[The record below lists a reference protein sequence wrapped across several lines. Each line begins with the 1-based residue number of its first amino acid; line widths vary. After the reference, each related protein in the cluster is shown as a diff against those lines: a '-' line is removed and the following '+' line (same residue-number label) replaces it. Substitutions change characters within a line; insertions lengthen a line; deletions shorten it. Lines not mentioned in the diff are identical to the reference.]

1 MENEI
6 WVPVVTWMNG
16 EKYDFTGYYE
26 VSDLGVICGVER
38 IDSIGRLRKRKIKKP
53 QIGKS
58 DYYIVG
64 LCKNGKHK
72 SFSVAKIV
80 YESFNGKV
88 PEGMQVNHNDEVKT
102 NNKLENLS
110 LMSPKENSN
119 WGTRTERQ
127 AKTQTN
133 RGDLSKEV
141 EQYDLEGNLIKVW
154 PSAKEI
160 QRCLGFPNTNICA
173 CCNKTKYHEKQYAY
187 GFIWKRREAV

>member
-1 MENEI
+1 MEEK
-6 WVPVVTWMNG
+6 WVPVITYMNG
-16 EKYDFTGYYE
+16 IKYDFTGYYE

-38 IDSIGRLRKRKIKKP
+38 IDSIGRLRKRKTKKP

-88 PEGMQVNHNDEVKT
+88 PEGMQINHLDECKT

-110 LMSPKENSN
+110 LVTPKENTN
-119 WGTRTERQ
+119 WGTHNERVRRAQ
-127 AKTQTN
+127 RN
-133 RGDLSKEV
+133 RNDLSKEV
-141 EQYDLEGNLIKVW
+141 FQYDLEGNLIKVW
-154 PSAKEI
+154 PSAKEVE
-160 QRCLGFPNTNICA
+160 RCLGFKNTNITA
-173 CCNKTKYHEKQYAY
+173 CCNKTKYHTKQYAY

>member
-1 MENEI
+1 M
-6 WVPVVTWMNG
+6 PVVTWKNG

-38 IDSIGRLRKRKIKKP
+38 IDSIGRPRKRKPRKP
-53 QIGKS
+53 GIGKS
-58 DYYIVG
+58 DYYIIS
-64 LCKNGKHK
+64 LCKNGKHE
-72 SFSVAKIV
+72 SFSVHKIV

-88 PEGMQVNHNDEVKT
+88 PEGMQVNHINEVKHD
-102 NNKLENLS
+102 NRLENLN
-110 LMSPKENSN
+110 LMSPKANTN
-119 WGTRTERQ
+119 WGTRTRRA

-160 QRCLGFPNTNICA
+160 QRCLGFPNTNISA

-187 GFIWKRREAV
+187 GFIWKRREVV